1 MNYEYF
7 GLNPKSQTGMHRIN
21 NTLMNYVPGSVNT
34 MEVTPS
40 FMEGGDLPF
49 SGKIGASRQID
60 PVDTNYNDPNLL
72 GVVGSSPEQ
81 VAYYQRALPQYITE
95 HYSPFAIP
103 LYTSQN
109 QYMSDKGIAYTD
121 LYTPAEPVRLPL
133 T

>member
-1 MNYEYF
+1 MSYDYF
-7 GLNPKSQTGMHRIN
+7 GLTPKSQTGMHRIN

-49 SGKIGASRQID
+49 SGRIGASRQID
-60 PVDTNYNDPNLL
+60 PVDTTYNDPNLL
-72 GVVGSSPEQ
+72 GVVGHSPEE

-95 HYSPFAIP
+95 HYNNIP
-103 LYTSQN
+103 LYTPQS

-121 LYTPAEPVRLPL
+121 LYNPAEPVRLPK